1 MSPARP
7 TLKIVGRRMDAEDY
21 RLREFLS
28 RVAQPY
34 DWHEAGTAEADELL
48 ASLGLAD
55 AALPVVVDGDENYTG
70 VTIESLARE
79 WPDDGFAYELRAIVI
94 ASNTSGTTGVVALLS
109 K

>member
-34 DWHEAGTAEADELL
+34 DWHEAGTAEADKLL

-55 AALPVVVDGDENYTG
+55 AALPVVVDGDENYSG
-70 VTIESLARE
+70 VTIESLRKL
-79 WPDDGFAYELRAIVI
+79 GKAY
-94 ASNTSGTTGVVALLS
+94 
-109 K
+109 